1 MVVENSLGPYH
12 LLRLGIRE
20 DGRPRLDSLSAYP
33 RLTQPITSGC
43 VGFLGQPYPLVA
55 SFMGATVSPTNQLC
69 CIPTE

>member
-33 RLTQPITSGC
+33 RLTHPTTGSGQGTHTL
-43 VGFLGQPYPLVA
+43 VYGRKGPL
-55 SFMGATVSPTNQLC
+55 SIIEEKLILHC
-69 CIPTE
+69 